1 MLPPLG
7 NVELCFL
14 LVQAVLL
21 YRILR
26 DLNLIDLDR
35 LLAVIKPPDGSTAL
49 VSMGGDGSTC
59 ISDEAL
65 TKEQRQTFVKLNSG
79 GSRGSTG
86 TSSCARSSTAT
97 TMRRKPMRCSCATAR
112 GWTWSSRSK

>member
-1 MLPPLG
+1 MLTSALG

-35 LLAVIKPPDGSTAL
+35 LLAAIT
-49 VSMGGDGSTC
+49 
-59 ISDEAL
+59 
-65 TKEQRQTFVKLNSG
+65 KLN
-79 GSRGSTG
+79 
-86 TSSCARSSTAT
+86 
-97 TMRRKPMRCSCATAR
+97 
-112 GWTWSSRSK
+112 